1 MPDDWKIVFTRLD
14 YFLAFGLGSGLAPI
28 APGTAGSALGL
39 LLFIPALYAPLP
51 VQLGIILI
59 SFFLGVWVSD
69 RVARHMEVKDP
80 GGIVWDEFV
89 GMWITLLWLP
99 SLIWLVPAFLLFRLF
114 DIWKPWPVRI
124 ADERLGG
131 GFGIMLDDVIAG
143 LYALAALAA
152 LQFLSDGFR
161 QLII

>member
-1 MPDDWKIVFTRLD
+1 MPDDWKTVFLRLD

-51 VQLGIILI
+51 VQLAIIVI
-59 SFFLGVWVSD
+59 GFVLGVWISD
-69 RVARHMEVKDP
+69 RVAKHMEVKDP

-99 SLIWLVPAFLLFRLF
+99 SLIWLLPAFLLFRLF
-114 DIWKPWPVRI
+114 DIWKPWPVRV
-124 ADERLGG
+124 ADEKLAGG
-131 GFGIMLDDVIAG
+131 LGIMLDDIA
-143 LYALAALAA
+143 AAVPC
-152 LQFLSDGFR
+152 
-161 QLII
+161 LIIMQLFYIANHAV

>member
-152 LQFLSDGFR
+152 LRFLSDGFR

>member
-1 MPDDWKIVFTRLD
+1 MPEDWKIVYKRLD

-51 VQLGIILI
+51 VQLGII
-59 SFFLGVWVSD
+59 FVGFALGVWVSD
-69 RVARHMEVKDP
+69 RVASHMEVKDP

-99 SLIWLVPAFLLFRLF
+99 SLIWLLPAFLLFRLF
-114 DIWKPWPVRI
+114 DIWKPWPVSI
-124 ADERLGG
+124 ADEKLPG

-143 LYALAALAA
+143 LYALGAIQL
-152 LQFLSDGFR
+152 LSYGFE
-161 QLII
+161 QLIT